1 MKIFIYESICNG
13 FCREYVEVPWCTLYC
28 LYSVHCTGI
37 IFGPRWGVCI
47 EGYSSCLSTN
57 SFEIGLEP
65 KHEIEPSNSWWR
77 INEQTDWQTREIY
90 LDRLNQFLAPETE
103 FIVYSRIFFCTVSSP
118 MAHVLDLVHVRNMR
132 NILISL
138 LKTFLTIS
146 NQSL

>member
-90 LDRLNQFLAPETE
+90 LDRLNQF
-103 FIVYSRIFFCTVSSP
+103 IFFCTVSSP
-118 MAHVLDLVHVRNMR
+118 MAHVLDLVHVRNMQNLSR
-132 NILISL
+132 SQ
-138 LKTFLTIS
+138 LKTFLKIS
-146 NQSL
+146 N